1 MTGLFRKK
9 FRGLRSNVMGSTGM
23 IGKSSGEGKCTTP
36 KVCQRTIS
44 SLSTLSFP
52 SPIHSGRPTSVSPDV
67 WGTCRPAGQSWS
79 SRSMKSVRSSKE
91 MGGCEVAEQ
100 NKLTLRN
107 VDSMPGKARPLPN
120 KRSLLRQQPRHL
132 AANKLIASRLLAV
145 RVQLIR
151 VTDVP
156 RADRGAVIVR
166 HRFASRRELG
176 ALGVECVSVFILC
189 ASHGL
194 VRW

>member
-1 MTGLFRKK
+1 
-9 FRGLRSNVMGSTGM
+9 
-23 IGKSSGEGKCTTP
+23 
-36 KVCQRTIS
+36 
-44 SLSTLSFP
+44 
-52 SPIHSGRPTSVSPDV
+52 
-67 WGTCRPAGQSWS
+67 
-79 SRSMKSVRSSKE
+79 

-156 RADRGAVIVR
+156 RADRGAVIVG